1 MIKEKLKGFNINIDD
16 LKPNEDFQGTIQE
29 IAKKIAIEEEQ
40 RRFEIILN
48 KNILDIKDKFTGVH
62 SYMGLKISLDSFEKD
77 ISFIIKPTSKPTYDN
92 LLTQVEK
99 QKEVI
104 DKLIELNQMI
114 NDSDYV
120 YSQDEITA
128 KNLDILKEVSE

>member
-1 MIKEKLKGFNINIDD
+1 MIKEILKGFNINIDD
-16 LKPNEDFQGTIQE
+16 LKPNEDFQGAIQK

>member
-1 MIKEKLKGFNINIDD
+1 MIKETLKGFNINIDD
-16 LKPNEDFQGTIQE
+16 LKPNEDFRGAIQE

-62 SYMGLKISLDSFEKD
+62 SYMGLKVSLDSFEKD
-77 ISFIIKPTSKPTYDN
+77 ISFIIKPTSKPTYDD
-92 LLTQVEK
+92 LLEQAKK

-104 DKLIELNQMI
+104 NKLIELNQII

-120 YSQDEITA
+120 YSQNEITT